1 MSSSCFMLGLALG
14 SLIFGVLSDK
24 IGRKHTL
31 LIAILTA
38 RLETDTFQSLMP
50 FLVSSIS
57 SVVASQMP
65 GYVSYSLLRIPI
77 GAGSEGWSE
86 NILVHNK
93 H

>member
-1 MSSSCFMLGLALG
+1 MLGLALG

-31 LIAILTA
+31 LIAVLTA
-38 RLETDTFQSLMP
+38 RLKTDTFQCLLP
-50 FLVSSIS
+50 FLVSSVS

-65 GYVSYSLLRIPI
+65 GYVSYSLLRILI

-86 NILVHNK
+86 NILLLNRY
-93 H
+93 

>member
-38 RLETDTFQSLMP
+38 RLNRNFSVFNAFFGDS
-50 FLVSSIS
+50 VS

-65 GYVSYSLLRIPI
+65 GYVSYSLLRILI

-86 NILVHNK
+86 NILVLNK
-93 H
+93 Y